1 MAMSVGGGKGPKAD
15 INMTPMIDV
24 LLVLIIIFM
33 VITPLTPHGLEAL
46 VPQPPPPNSKPNL
59 SDQRTVVIVLEKDAV
74 KGTPSCTAPAT
85 SEGYHIC
92 INQDPVPEANL
103 QQRLEDIFKTR
114 AERVVFVKGDPD
126 LEFAPVARAIDIAHG
141 AGIDK
146 VGLMT
151 PKSEAGN

>member
-1 MAMSVGGGKGPKAD
+1 MSMAVGGSGGPKAD

-33 VITPLTPHGLEAL
+33 VITPLTPKGLEAL
-46 VPQPPPPNSKPNL
+46 VPQPPPPNQKAPPP
-59 SDQRTVVIVLEKDAV
+59 DQDRTVVIVIEKDRSM
-74 KGTPSCTAPAT
+74 K
-85 SEGYHIC
+85 
-92 INQDPVPEANL
+92 INQEPTDEFKLGP
-103 QQRLEDIFKTR
+103 RLEEIFKTR

-126 LEFAPVARAIDIAHG
+126 LEFGVIAKAIDIAKG

-151 PKSEAGN
+151 AKMEAGQ